1 MERIK
6 KHHHLFIW
14 SHNYFWRTYD
24 QKEIDLIEER
34 EGKIYGFEFK
44 WQGKIRPIVEKEFT
58 QAYKGAEVETVN
70 QDNFTDFLVP

>member
-24 QKEIDLIEER
+24 QKEIDWVEER
-34 EGKIYGFEFK
+34 EGQLHSYELKWEKCKALPSKLWFE
-44 WQGKIRPIVEKEFT
+44 T
-58 QAYKGAEVETVN
+58 YKNATYDCISQSN
-70 QDNFTDFLVP
+70 YLKFLS